1 MTQEEF
7 TNLVT
12 EKKELEDFLLSCN
25 DSDFQSIGAQVFF
38 QPFGNVERYITSRR
52 ITSKIVELVTNEL
65 DLINQKIDTL

>member
-7 TNLVT
+7 TNLAT
-12 EKKELEDFLLSCN
+12 EKKELEDFLIFCN
-25 DSDFQSIGAQVFF
+25 DSDFQSIGAQVFC

-65 DLINQKIDTL
+65 DLINQKIDAI